1 MKVKIM
7 SEYTKQSHQQET
19 MVRGMAWLTAGNFIS
34 RFLGV
39 LYIIPWYAMLGKNQD
54 VANSLFNM
62 GYQVYANFLL
72 ISTVGLPTAVAKQI
86 AKYNTLGREDISY
99 YLVREFFKLMLV
111 LGSVFAGV
119 MYLSSP
125 FLAAMSGSKELLLP
139 VMYSLVPPLFI
150 FPAMSIMRGF
160 FQGHNDLKP
169 YAISQIAEQVVRV
182 IWILLTTFY
191 IMKLGSGNYHE
202 AVVQSTFAAFI
213 GMVASVGCLI
223 YVLQKRGLISKIYY
237 SKAAA
242 GEIALK
248 PLIIETV
255 KEAIPL
261 IVLGIA
267 FQIYQFI
274 DQLTFVNTLHS
285 ITGQTKDELMV
296 WYSYM
301 TANPSKVTMLI
312 IGITGSLASIVIPLI
327 TGEYTKKNLTAVS
340 DLITGNLQM
349 LFVFVLPA
357 VTGAILV
364 ARPLYTVFFKEPS
377 SLELQLFVANFL
389 LIFVQG
395 LYSVFGAV
403 IQAIFEN
410 RRAIFFFMLGLVV
423 KIILQVPFLYLFQ
436 VYGSLLS
443 SAIGLSVSTYFFARR
458 INRVVHVDKE
468 EIFKDLMSIATS
480 TVSMAIVVFLMEW
493 GMNRLLAP
501 TGKLESLV
509 HLIISG
515 GAGIIVY
522 GWLTLKSRQIDRLIG
537 GKADYL
543 RGRLHIK

>member
-1 MKVKIM
+1 M
-7 SEYTKQSHQQET
+7 STTTQQNHQAT

-34 RFLGV
+34 RLLGV
-39 LYIIPWYAMLGKNQD
+39 LYIIPWYAMLGENQD
-54 VANSLFNM
+54 VANGLFNM

-111 LGSVFAGV
+111 LGAIFAGV
-119 MYLSSP
+119 MYLASP
-125 FLAAMSGSKELLLP
+125 LLAEMSGSKELLIP

-169 YAISQIAEQVVRV
+169 YAISQVAEQVVRV

-191 IMKLGSGNYHE
+191 IMKLGSGHYHE
-202 AVVQSTFAAFI
+202 AVIQSTFAAFI
-213 GMVASVGCLI
+213 GMIASVAFLL
-223 YVLQKRGLISKIYY
+223 YVMQKRGLIVKIYH
-237 SKAAA
+237 SKQAS
-242 GEIALK
+242 GEVQLK

-261 IVLGIA
+261 IILGSA

-274 DQLTFVNTLHS
+274 DQMTFANTLHA
-285 ITGQTKDELMV
+285 ITGQTKDELIV

-301 TANPSKVTMLI
+301 TANPSKITMLI

-327 TGEYTKKNLTAVS
+327 TGQFVKKNQQAVS
-340 DLITGNLQM
+340 ELMTGNLQM
-349 LFVFVLPA
+349 LFVFVMPA
-357 VTGAILV
+357 VIGAILV
-364 ARPLYTVFFKEPS
+364 ARPLYAVFYKDPS
-377 SLELQLFVANFL
+377 YLEIQLFVVNLL

-395 LYSVFGAV
+395 LYSVFGAI

-410 RRAIFFFMLGLVV
+410 RRAIFFFALGFMV
-423 KIILQVPFLYLFQ
+423 KVALQIPFLYLFQ
-436 VYGSLLS
+436 VYGSLVS

-458 INRVVHVDKE
+458 INRVVPFDQVK
-468 EIFKDLMSIATS
+468 IRQDLLSISMSTFI
-480 TVSMAIVVFLMEW
+480 MAVCVFVVEW
-493 GMNRLLAP
+493 GLTQLYPP
-501 TGKLESLV
+501 TGKIASLV
-509 HLIISG
+509 HLVISG
-515 GAGIIVY
+515 GVGILIY
-522 GWLTLKSRQIDRLIG
+522 GVLTLKSRQIDCLIG
-537 GKADYL
+537 ARANTL
-543 RGRLHIK
+543 RQKLRIS